1 MQSVL
6 TTLIRAA
13 FFLTLTASVVVSHA
27 QHRVGISLRGG
38 EMVAERRSQIACGG
52 SVSDGVGFTAAIVDE
67 GKLLMW
73 GSGESGALG
82 SADGSTEMKNV
93 PSTVAG
99 LALKK
104 VEHVACGGIL
114 YIILALSQVSGKQC
128 LNCLRKS
135 FQAVALMATC
145 LVVGQTW
152 HVNRQAC
159 GCHHG

>member
-27 QHRVGISLRGG
+27 QHQVGITLRGG
-38 EMVAERRSQIACGG
+38 EMVAERRSAIACGG

-82 SADGSTEMKNV
+82 SADGSTEMKSV

-114 YIILALSQVSGKQC
+114 SVILALSQVSGKQC
-128 LNCLRKS
+128 LNLSSQIIPSCL
-135 FQAVALMATC
+135 
-145 LVVGQTW
+145 
-152 HVNRQAC
+152 H
-159 GCHHG
+159 